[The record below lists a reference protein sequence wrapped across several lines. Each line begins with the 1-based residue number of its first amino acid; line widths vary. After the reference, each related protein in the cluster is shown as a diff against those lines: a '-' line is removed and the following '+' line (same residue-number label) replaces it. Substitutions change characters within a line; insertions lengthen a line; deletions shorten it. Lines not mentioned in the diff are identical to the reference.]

1 MLIRT
6 TRTLST
12 WALRALFYAV
22 LFGVVVI
29 AHLGI
34 SGALRAQGWG
44 SGTLTADRLTGR
56 EQGDEHAHEDGERNA
71 RANGH
76 GGEDHGTGASQRSA
90 VSETIVRAT
99 PAHGRLVS
107 AVERGS
113 VQAPGR
119 TPWLTADC

>member
-34 SGALRAQGWG
+34 SGALRAQGWDG
-44 SGTLTADRLTGR
+44 STSLLVAGV
-56 EQGDEHAHEDGERNA
+56 
-71 RANGH
+71 
-76 GGEDHGTGASQRSA
+76 A
-90 VSETIVRAT
+90 VLA
-99 PAHGRLVS
+99 LVILVTNV
-107 AVERGS
+107 AE
-113 VQAPGR
+113 
-119 TPWLTADC
+119 